1 MGSGS
6 TSEQPGLQDACGGFS
21 HEVIRNQ
28 LDRIL
33 AHREFQAT
41 EKMRAFLRFVVEETI
56 AGRAYRLKGFTIATR
71 VFGRGDDFD
80 PAHDPVVRIQ
90 AGRLRRAL
98 ERYYLVAGGRDP
110 LFIDIPKGH
119 YIPRFAAQTIETDA
133 NRPGPSASVGLQ
145 VPSPTGPSVAV
156 LPFEDLTSD
165 LDRTFFSIGLADE
178 LVTELSRF
186 QDIVVISCRRSTQC
200 TELPADPVEMGRAV
214 GARFVLRGSV
224 RKDSE
229 TLKVSTNLSD
239 TKTGRQLWA
248 KAYKLPPE
256 ASHLIATQ
264 EEIAQSV
271 VAAIASEYGIIA
283 RRLSAQSRKKPP
295 AQLSTYEAMLRYYT
309 HQINPNPESSAA
321 CFDALQ
327 QALERE
333 PEYAPAWSGLAT
345 LHCQMY
351 TFDVPG
357 FHEPLDT
364 ALRYARRGV
373 SLEPGSQLGRL
384 ILAYTCHLADDSDSF
399 HQEIETALALNP
411 NSPYTVGS
419 AGYLL
424 ALRGDFETGLPLV
437 DRAIS
442 ANPCHPDWF
451 HNAYFF
457 HHLKCGKF
465 ENALWELENHNLTL
479 GFWRPV
485 LFAATLAKLGR
496 IDEAKVH
503 VLEVKEQKP
512 DFASRARELCR
523 RPLKVDALIDE
534 LIDGL
539 RRAGLVVEG

>member
-1 MGSGS
+1 MK
-6 TSEQPGLQDACGGFS
+6 TKENPATMDAPSSPS
-21 HEVIRNQ
+21 HDAIRAQ
-28 LDRIL
+28 LSRIL

-41 EKMRAFLRFVVEETI
+41 DKMRNFLRFVVEETL
-56 AGRAYRLKGFTIATR
+56 AGRAHRLKGYTIATR
-71 VFGRGDDFD
+71 VFGRGDDFNPADD
-80 PAHDPVVRIQ
+80 PIVRIQ

-98 ERYYLVAGGRDP
+98 ERFYLVAGGRDP
-110 LFIDIPKGH
+110 IFIDIPKGRYVPH
-119 YIPRFAAQTIETDA
+119 FAVQTIETDA

-156 LPFEDLTSD
+156 LPFEDLTND
-165 LDRTFFSIGLADE
+165 PDRTFFSIGLANE
-178 LVTELSRF
+178 LVTELARF
-186 QDIVVISCRRSTQC
+186 QDIVVIPCRRSTLEA
-200 TELPADPVEMGRAV
+200 ELSTDPVEIGRAV
-214 GARFVLRGSV
+214 GARFVLRGDV
-224 RKDSE
+224 RKDPE
-229 TLKVSTNLSD
+229 TLKVTTNLSE

-248 KAYKLPPE
+248 RAFKLPPE
-256 ASHLIATQ
+256 ASHLIVTQ
-264 EEIAQSV
+264 EEIAQNV

-309 HQINPNPESSAA
+309 HQISPSPESGAA

-327 QALERE
+327 QAVERE

-351 TFDVPG
+351 IFDVPG
-357 FHEPLDT
+357 FDKPLDT

-384 ILAYTCHLADDSDSF
+384 ILAYACFLADDSDSF

-411 NSPYTVGS
+411 NSPYTVGT

-451 HNAYFF
+451 HSAYFF
-457 HHLKCGKF
+457 HHLKCGQF
-465 ENALWELENHNLTL
+465 EKALWELENHKVTL
-479 GFWRPV
+479 GFWQPV

-503 VLEVKEQKP
+503 VLAIEEQKP
-512 DFASRARELCR
+512 DFASRALELVR
-523 RPLKVDALIDE
+523 RNVKNDALIDE
-534 LIDGL
+534 LMDGL
-539 RRAGLVVEG
+539 RRGGLLGTGR